1 MQREEYIW
9 ESSLALLAI
18 YSGDLHDLNIKRKND
33 KPQEVVT
40 HIDCE
45 DKLLELA
52 KESEIISK
60 QLDNTMQILV
70 QEKYNISTAY
80 IEKLIGLGENGAL
93 IAGVLCY
100 CYGLPIHMESGMV
113 AHQTY
118 FLRSKVDSKMFLKL
132 LRLTR
137 TAFNT
142 QLDDDSKLE
151 EYKAYLADLEAHL
164 DEVHMNKC
172 FYISEYLFYM
182 KDKITEE
189 KILKYINIVMDE
201 MHYSKYT
208 SLVWD
213 MLADYINSSEEIE
226 QAKLIDAL
234 EIGLHRIIGACEEHR
249 SFLYNEAYG
258 QIAIACMF
266 WKINNVYIDLA
277 QPVFERGIV
286 QLIRTKYEKSIWEEE
301 SHIDFEKLNRYLSMV
316 PKHIMCQVIECMKNS
331 WLDEAVLLSGMIDVL
346 SRK

>member
-1 MQREEYIW
+1 
-9 ESSLALLAI
+9 
-18 YSGDLHDLNIKRKND
+18 
-33 KPQEVVT
+33 
-40 HIDCE
+40 
-45 DKLLELA
+45 
-52 KESEIISK
+52 
-60 QLDNTMQILV
+60 
-70 QEKYNISTAY
+70 
-80 IEKLIGLGENGAL
+80 
-93 IAGVLCY
+93 
-100 CYGLPIHMESGMV
+100 
-113 AHQTY
+113 
-118 FLRSKVDSKMFLKL
+118 
-132 LRLTR
+132 
-137 TAFNT
+137 
-142 QLDDDSKLE
+142 
-151 EYKAYLADLEAHL
+151 
-164 DEVHMNKC
+164 
-172 FYISEYLFYM
+172 
-182 KDKITEE
+182 
-189 KILKYINIVMDE
+189 MDE

-346 SRK
+346 TRK